1 MRIHQWP
8 KNLLVFLP
16 AVTSQRFHDYFLFLA
31 SLKAFL
37 AFCATASAVYLINDV
52 ADLAHDRQHLAKR
65 LRPFAAGT
73 LSTKWCFAT
82 KTLPWSSEQLR
93 IMQRAPEEGVPDILG
108 ADYVTLCDV
117 LHHIPEKAKAPF
129 LKDIVGQTRP
139 GAALIVADIDAG
151 RRAGSWMNQL
161 HDLIVSQEWVAPVPA
176 YVARTMLEQEGLIV
190 REQSFVRSLWYPHY
204 LILAEKPSMAGAR
217 PD

>member
-1 MRIHQWP
+1 
-8 KNLLVFLP
+8 LL
-16 AVTSQRFHDYFLFLA
+16 
-31 SLKAFL
+31 
-37 AFCATASAVYLINDV
+37 
-52 ADLAHDRQHLAKR
+52 HLA
-65 LRPFAAGT
+65 LNDAGVSSAAGYDV
-73 LSTKWCFAT
+73 STKAVAAA